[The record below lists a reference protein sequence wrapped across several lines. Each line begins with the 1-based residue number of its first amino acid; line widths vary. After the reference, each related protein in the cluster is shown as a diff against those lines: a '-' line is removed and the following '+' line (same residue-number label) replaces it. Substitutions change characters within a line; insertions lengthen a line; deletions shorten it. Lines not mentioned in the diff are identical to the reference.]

1 MMKRMI
7 KKNSLYRTAALLLA
21 VLMLT
26 GLCACGKRSDDP
38 ALDALK
44 EGLKNAGEKQ
54 EAQTEADTDEKAPEN
69 GKDDEQAPDASDTG
83 NAEGLNPEASDG
95 YGLSDIYVA
104 KRYDDY
110 YSDQGDLEVEY
121 KYETF
126 YITDE
131 LKSAYPELANTL
143 MVIND
148 RIATEEGHSYRT
160 TLSHLE
166 MQPDA
171 EHQRAMDAGIFPFEE
186 EWEIYVRRADEDYV
200 SLVTRHRQASD
211 FDYDAYSYVGCCVD
225 TKTGKEMELSDF
237 VKDEDALFALVG
249 EKAYK
254 AVAPQGGDHVE
265 DGNLIPAQD
274 LAKMIR
280 DSLRDNLSGWTLDPQ
295 GLTFWINSFTAVPW
309 SYQVSV
315 LFAEDTDGR
324 IFKEECRDL
333 IPERWVMEVPL
344 IDTTYFD
351 AEDDGDADQIRLY
364 EQYEYYD
371 EEYRT
376 VTGLSMNFNED
387 SMLEDYSEYE
397 AYDFRGT
404 LLHFD
409 HRTVLLEEHHE
420 YDEHFLD
427 LYTLKDGRT
436 KYADTVDAYVETLP
450 YELLSDEYTV
460 APRHIP
466 ADPANMQLTVYTNLL
481 STCESS
487 GDFFISGEGKWV
499 RKDPFYTILES
510 SRYTI
515 TLKMGIGELPIV
527 DEDTFDVMSTKTDLK
542 QGDKLTMEYTDGES
556 YVDCRTKDGKLV
568 RIYVHDD
575 EELYR
580 SIEIDGK
587 KYGIYDVFEDMMF
600 AG

>member
-1 MMKRMI
+1 MMKRMM
-7 KKNSLYRTAALLLA
+7 KNRSLYRTVVLLLVA
-21 VLMLT
+21 LMLT

-54 EAQTEADTDEKAPEN
+54 EAQTEADTDEKEPEN
-69 GKDDEQAPDASDTG
+69 GKDDENAPDASDTG
-83 NAEGLNPEASDG
+83 NAEGLNPEAPDL

-110 YSDQGDLEVEY
+110 YSDQRDLEVDF

-166 MQPDA
+166 MQSDA

-225 TKTGKEMELSDF
+225 TKTGKEMKLSDF

-249 EKAYK
+249 EKAYE
-254 AVAPQGGDHVE
+254 AVAPQGGDFVE
-265 DGNLIPAQD
+265 DGNPIPAQD

-280 DSLRDNLSGWTLDPQ
+280 DSLRDDLSGWTLDPQ
-295 GLTFWINSFTAVPW
+295 GLTFWINSFTATPL

-324 IFKEECRDL
+324 IFREECKDL

-351 AEDDGDADQIRLY
+351 AEDDGKTDQIRIY
-364 EQYEYYD
+364 ELFDYYD
-371 EEYRT
+371 DGYRT
-376 VTGLSMNFNED
+376 INAFSINFNED
-387 SMLEDYSEYE
+387 SLDEDYSEYE
-397 AYDFRGT
+397 AYDFNGM

-409 HRTVLLEEHHE
+409 NRTVLLEQHNE
-420 YDEHFLD
+420 YDDHFMD
-427 LYTLKDGRT
+427 LYTLNNGKA
-436 KYADTVDAYVETLP
+436 KYASYVDAYVETLP

-460 APRHIP
+460 VPRHIP
-466 ADPANMQLTVYTNLL
+466 ADPANMHLTVYTNLL
-481 STCESS
+481 STCESA
-487 GDFFISGEGKWV
+487 GDFSITEEGKWV
-499 RKDPFYTILES
+499 SEDRFYTILES

-515 TLKMGIGELPIV
+515 TLKMAIGEVPIV
-527 DEDTFDVMSTKTDLK
+527 DENTFDVMSTKADLK

-580 SIEIDGK
+580 SIEINGK
-587 KYGIYDVFEDMMF
+587 RYGIYDVFEDMMF

>member
-1 MMKRMI
+1 MMKNR
-7 KKNSLYRTAALLLA
+7 SLYRTAALLLA
-21 VLMLT
+21 VLTLS

-69 GKDDEQAPDASDTG
+69 GKDDEHAPDASDTG
-83 NAEGLNPEASDG
+83 NAEGLNPEAPDL

-110 YSDQGDLEVEY
+110 YSDQRDLEVDF

-166 MQPDA
+166 MQSDA

-249 EKAYK
+249 EKAYE
-254 AVAPQGGDHVE
+254 AVAPQGGDFVE

-280 DSLRDNLSGWTLDPQ
+280 DGLQNDLSGWTLDPQ
-295 GLTFWINSFTAVPW
+295 GLTFWINSFTATPW

-315 LFAEDTDGR
+315 LFAEDIDGR
-324 IFKEECRDL
+324 IFREECKDL

-351 AEDDGDADQIRLY
+351 AEDDGKTDQIRIY
-364 EQYEYYD
+364 ELFDYYD
-371 EEYRT
+371 DGYRT
-376 VTGLSMNFNED
+376 INAFSINFNED
-387 SMLEDYSEYE
+387 SLDEDYAEYE
-397 AYDFRGT
+397 AYDFNGM

-409 HRTVLLEEHHE
+409 NRTVLLEQHNE
-420 YDEHFLD
+420 YDDHFMD
-427 LYTLKDGRT
+427 LYTLNNGKA
-436 KYADTVDAYVETLP
+436 KYEDYVNAYVETLP

-460 APRHIP
+460 VPRHIP
-466 ADPANMQLTVYTNLL
+466 EDPANMHLTVYTNLL
-481 STCESS
+481 STCESA
-487 GDFFISGEGKWV
+487 GDFSITEEGKWV
-499 RKDPFYTILES
+499 SEDRFYTILES

-515 TLKMGIGELPIV
+515 TLKMAIGEVPVV
-527 DEDTFDVMSTKTDLK
+527 DEDTFDIMSTKVELK
-542 QGDKLTMEYTDGES
+542 AGDKLTMEYTDDKS

-580 SIEIDGK
+580 SIEISGK
-587 KYGIYDVFEDMMF
+587 KHGIYDVFEDMMF